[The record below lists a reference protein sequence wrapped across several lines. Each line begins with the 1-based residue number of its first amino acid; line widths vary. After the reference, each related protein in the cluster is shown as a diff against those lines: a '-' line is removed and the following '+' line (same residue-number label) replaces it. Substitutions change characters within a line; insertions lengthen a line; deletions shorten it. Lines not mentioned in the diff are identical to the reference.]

1 MATDKEPA
9 EVVFDAATKDI
20 ETALAVAGA
29 RQGWLILETGR
40 PARQELRHLAERWA
54 EALRQSGDAGKKAR
68 LRVALDAARSAIAV
82 HESLPGAP
90 PVPSWLAELT
100 ETKGTLSGP
109 PKPITYA
116 DAFAGQLADTWHG
129 AKQLLGPS
137 LRLGLAVG
145 GIALCALVVL
155 WTTSRN

>member
-20 ETALAVAGA
+20 ESALAVAGA

-54 EALRQSGDAGKKAR
+54 QALRDPGEAGKKAR
-68 LRVALDAARSAIAV
+68 LRVALDAARSAVAV

-90 PVPSWLAELT
+90 PVPAWLADVT
-100 ETKGTLSGP
+100 HTKGSLSGP
-109 PKPITYA
+109 PNVITFS
-116 DAFAGQLADTWHG
+116 DAISEQLSDTWHG
-129 AKQLLGPS
+129 AKQIFGPS
-137 LRLGLAVG
+137 LRMGLAVG
-145 GIALCALVVL
+145 GIALVALVML